1 MRTTHSK
8 VRHRFAAC
16 AVVALIIASCGSD
29 DDTNS
34 SDSAADGTA
43 PAAATDPAS
52 TESSASTATN
62 PGSSPP
68 SDSPPP
74 GTDAGDA
81 GDPIVIGHTAGE
93 TGFLSFY
100 DMPIRAGMELAIAD
114 VNAEGGVLGRQL
126 AMVTSDN
133 QSDIA
138 QLESSAL
145 DVVEQ
150 GADFVVT
157 TCDYDF
163 GGPAARVAT
172 DDGMIAMSCSGGP
185 LYGVEGIGPLA
196 FNIYHGSPTEGAI
209 MAEFARDQGWTTPFV
224 LTDDSIEYT
233 RVISEYFVT
242 RWQEINGEGSASNA
256 ATFGNADDSIA
267 AQIGDIRDSG
277 ADFIVLPSYAPGGP
291 AALRQIRAAGIDLPI
306 LGANAMDGVYWLDA
320 VPDLSNFYLLST
332 GSIHGDDPS
341 ADRTAFFDRYTTETG
356 AAPLSA
362 NYALTGYSIIEAL
375 VKGIEEAD
383 SIEAEAVAAVLNTFD
398 AEPLLIG
405 ETTWTPECHISYDR
419 PMLVLEYEQGTV
431 SYLETRQVES
441 LPEAIC

>member
-1 MRTTHSK
+1 VRTIHFSL
-8 VRHRFAAC
+8 RRRLAAC
-16 AVVALIIASCGSD
+16 AAVALVVASCGSD
-29 DDTNS
+29 SPNSADTTS
-34 SDSAADGTA
+34 GTTGATAAAAPEATPPASAADSATTPPDSESTPPASDSAGAQ
-43 PAAATDPAS
+43 
-52 TESSASTATN
+52 
-62 PGSSPP
+62 
-68 SDSPPP
+68 
-74 GTDAGDA
+74 
-81 GDPIVIGHTAGE
+81 DPIVIGHTAGE

-100 DMPIRAGMELAIAD
+100 DMPIRSGMELAIAD
-114 VNAEGGVLGRQL
+114 VNANGGVLGRQL
-126 AMVTSDN
+126 TMVTSDN

-138 QLESSAL
+138 QLESSAI

-172 DDGMIAMSCSGGP
+172 EDGLIAISCSGGP

-209 MAEFARDQGWTTPFV
+209 MAEFARDKGWTKPFV

-242 RWQEINGEGSASNA
+242 RWEEINGDGSASA
-256 ATFGNADDSIA
+256 SATFGNADDSIA
-267 AQIGDIRDSG
+267 AQIADIRDSG
-277 ADFIVLPSYAPGGP
+277 ADFILLPSYAPGGP

-332 GSIHGDDPS
+332 GSIYGDDPS
-341 ADRTAFFDRYTTETG
+341 AERTAFFERYTTETG

-362 NYALTGYSIIEAL
+362 NYPLTGYSIIEAL
-375 VKGIEEAD
+375 VKGIEGAGSIDAD
-383 SIEAEAVAAVLNTFD
+383 AVAAVMNTFD

-419 PMLVLEYEQGTV
+419 PMLVLDYEQGKV